1 MNSGLGFTPNN
12 DGEIIRINVPQL
24 TEERR
29 KEMVKL
35 ANSEGENAKVFY
47 VLFQPIHCFRGAR
60 TACQVSVGALKSSA
74 PSNEP
79 MFICVCL

>member
-12 DGEIIRINVPQL
+12 DGNIIRINVPQL

-35 ANSEGENAKVFY
+35 ASSEGENAKV
-47 VLFQPIHCFRGAR
+47 
-60 TACQVSVGALKSSA
+60 
-74 PSNEP
+74 
-79 MFICVCL
+79 